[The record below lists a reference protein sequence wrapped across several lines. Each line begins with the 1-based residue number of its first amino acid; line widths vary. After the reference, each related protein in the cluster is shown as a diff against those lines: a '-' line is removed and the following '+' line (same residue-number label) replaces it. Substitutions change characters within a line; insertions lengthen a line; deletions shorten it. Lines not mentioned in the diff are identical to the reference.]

1 MPQSLADGADR
12 ERNARHVPLAGEDM
26 QRPIGLGHIV
36 DLAIHLEGGDV
47 RGAGNFE
54 SSAARS
60 GPTLAG

>member
-12 ERNARHVPLAGEDM
+12 ERNALHVPLAGEDM

-36 DLAIHLEGGDV
+36 DLAIHLDGRDV

-54 SSAARS
+54 SPAARS